1 MATVRHCPRCDTDY
15 RPEILTCAECGEALQ
30 LREEEAPP
38 PAAAEPPPG
47 DYRSLYFSERIED
60 LEPLAEE
67 LTRRSIPFR
76 IDISGEDPVTL
87 IPHSRF
93 DLLTREEE
101 RERAREAL
109 AQLPEAAALELSDE
123 AAQRGFDAQRGYARC
138 PACAAEL
145 PAAALKC
152 PDCGLAL
159 RGSLEP
165 LVCSGC
171 GWEVSSADTACPR
184 CGAVLED

>member
-67 LTRRSIPFR
+67 L
-76 IDISGEDPVTL
+76 
-87 IPHSRF
+87 SRWS
-93 DLLTREEE
+93 
-101 RERAREAL
+101 AR
-109 AQLPEAAALELSDE
+109 AAAGRSRRRTRPAR
-123 AAQRGFDAQRGYARC
+123 AAARCWKTEDLKGGRGILAERGYAQ
-138 PACAAEL
+138 
-145 PAAALKC
+145 
-152 PDCGLAL
+152 L
-159 RGSLEP
+159 RYFTKITSLRAS
-165 LVCSGC
+165 L
-171 GWEVSSADTACPR
+171 
-184 CGAVLED
+184 